1 MWRTRG
7 LGVVTRSMEVLIN
20 VVGVAGVYRS
30 ESSVFILFFRFV
42 VLVFSD

>member
-20 VVGVAGVYRS
+20 VVGVAEVYRS
-30 ESSVFILFFRFV
+30 KNSVFILFFRFV
-42 VLVFSD
+42 VLVFSG